1 MSHSPHPCA
10 GFSTDPADY
19 FTTRRQFLSRV
30 GGGLGALSLAT
41 MLDPMNLAAAETGAG
56 VSPLAPKAPHFTGKA
71 KAVIQIFAQGAPSQ
85 VDTWDPKPLLTK
97 MNGKTLASG
106 GNGTVALG
114 SPFNFQR
121 RGQSGIEVS
130 EVFEKTGA
138 FVDDM
143 AVIRSMH
150 TDIPAHD
157 VATVFMNT
165 GSVRIAKPSLGSWS
179 VYGLSLIHI

>member
-41 MLDPMNLAAAETGAG
+41 MLDPMNLAAAETGVG

-97 MNGKTLASG
+97 MNGKTLAG
-106 GNGTVALG
+106 GGSAVGTNTLFLYATHSISRAGTGRRLHLALVVA
-114 SPFNFQR
+114 
-121 RGQSGIEVS
+121 IEV
-130 EVFEKTGA
+130 
-138 FVDDM
+138 
-143 AVIRSMH
+143 
-150 TDIPAHD
+150 
-157 VATVFMNT
+157 
-165 GSVRIAKPSLGSWS
+165 
-179 VYGLSLIHI
+179 